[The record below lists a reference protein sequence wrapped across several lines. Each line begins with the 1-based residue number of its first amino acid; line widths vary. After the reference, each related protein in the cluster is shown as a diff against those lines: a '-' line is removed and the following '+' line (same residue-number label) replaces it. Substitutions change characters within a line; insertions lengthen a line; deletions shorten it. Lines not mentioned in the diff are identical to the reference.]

1 MRAYQPQELFTK
13 YPIEQGISQIIQFPL
28 VRLILKLGLMLI
40 AMALFSFVWS
50 KFSELINLS
59 SLIGAKLNQ
68 ICISIVQVIG
78 AILGLIFYT
87 RFVERRSLIELNFR
101 AFFKEFGIGFGI
113 GVVLISLVVA
123 CMYFSGVL
131 QFTAFNG
138 YHNMFNFFG
147 AWITAAFIEEFI
159 FRGIIFKLT
168 EEALGTF
175 IALVIQAALFGFVH
189 FSNPNAGLLPAL
201 AISIEAGILLA
212 AIYLLTRRLWMAIG
226 MHFSWNWMQG
236 SIYDIQVSGH
246 ELQGV
251 FESSVSGS
259 AFLSGGDFGAEASIF
274 AIIICTFT
282 GIVLLIKALKMPNN
296 IVQPIWKRNKTIN
309 EY

>member
-1 MRAYQPQELFTK
+1 MRAYQPHELFTK
-13 YPIEQGISQIIQFPL
+13 YPIERGITEVIQFPL
-28 VRLILKLGLMLI
+28 VRLILKLGFMLI
-40 AMALFSFVWS
+40 AMALFSLIWS
-50 KFSELINLS
+50 KFSELVNLS
-59 SLIGAKLNQ
+59 NLIGSGLHQ
-68 ICISIVQVIG
+68 IFGAIVQVVA
-78 AILGLIFYT
+78 AILGLTVYV
-87 RFVERRSLIELNFR
+87 RFVEKRPLMELNIN

-123 CMYFSGVL
+123 CMYLSGVL
-131 QFTAFNG
+131 KFTAFNG

-147 AWITAAFIEEFI
+147 PWITAAFIEEFI
-159 FRGIIFKLT
+159 FRGILFKLT
-168 EEALGTF
+168 EEALGT
-175 IALVIQAALFGFVH
+175 IVALVLQAVLFGFVH

-212 AIYLLTRRLWMAIG
+212 AIYMLTRRLWMAIG

-259 AFLSGGDFGAEASIF
+259 TLLSGGEFGAEASIF
-274 AIIICTFT
+274 AIVICTFT
-282 GIVLLIKALKMPNN
+282 GIALLIRALKMPNN
-296 IVQPIWKRNKTIN
+296 QVKPIWKRNKTIN
-309 EY
+309 EF

>member
-13 YPIEQGISQIIQFPL
+13 YPIEEGISEIIQFPI

-40 AMALFSFVWS
+40 AIALFSYLWS
-50 KFSELINLS
+50 LFTDLINLS
-59 SLIGAKLNQ
+59 SLIGSKLNQ
-68 ICISIVQVIG
+68 ILTSVVQVI
-78 AILGLIFYT
+78 AAFLGLTFYV
-87 RFVERRSLIELNFR
+87 RLIEKRKLIELNFK
-101 AFFKEFGIGFGI
+101 AFFKEFSIGFGI

-175 IALVIQAALFGFVH
+175 VALVIQAALFGFVH
-189 FSNPNAGLLPAL
+189 YSNPNAGLLPAL
-201 AISIEAGILLA
+201 AISVEAGILLA

-251 FESSVSGS
+251 FESSVSGP
-259 AFLSGGDFGAEASIF
+259 ALLSGGEFGAEASIF
-274 AIIICTFT
+274 AIVICTFT
-282 GIVLLIKALKMPNN
+282 GFALLFKALKMPNN
-296 IVQPIWKRNKTIN
+296 IVQPIWKRNKTMN
-309 EY
+309 EF